1 MSMFTMK
8 YMLDKGIEIVGAIDI
23 NPEVVGKDIGEIIGR
38 EKLGITVTHEE
49 QAVELLEELKPD
61 ICIITTRSLIGELE
75 KPLILCASRGINAI
89 TTCEEA
95 FFPMNSNP
103 ELFKKINDLAK
114 KNNCTITG
122 SGYQD
127 VFWGELISSICGS
140 THKIT
145 KIKGS
150 SSYNVEEYGLALAE
164 AHGAGLSISEF
175 DEKIASIDKIS
186 DNQRNEMINS
196 GKFMPSYMWNVNGWL
211 CDKLGLHVKSQR
223 QKCLPQT
230 SPDDIYSSTLEMTI
244 KSGDVTGMSA
254 VVTTETE
261 DGIILETECI
271 GKVYGQNDID
281 KNIWT
286 IEGEPTTTFT
296 IENPDT
302 ARLTCAAVVN
312 RIPDIINAESGY
324 VTTDRIGELK
334 FKF

>member
-1 MSMFTMK
+1 M
-8 YMLDKGIEIVGAIDI
+8 DVEIVGAIDI
-23 NPEVVGKDIGEIIGR
+23 NPDIVGKDIGEIIGG

-49 QAVELLEELKPD
+49 EAVSLLEELKPD
-61 ICIITTRSLIGELE
+61 ICIVTTRSLIGELE

-95 FFPMNSNP
+95 FFPLNSNP

-127 VFWGELISSICGS
+127 IFWGQIVTSIAGS

-164 AHGAGLSISEF
+164 AHGAGLTLSEF
-175 DEKIASIDKIS
+175 DERIASIDKIT
-186 DNQRNEMINS
+186 DDQRKEMINN
-196 GKFMPSYMWNVNGWL
+196 GGFTPAYMWNVNGWL
-211 CDKLGLHVKSQR
+211 CDKLGLKVTKQS
-223 QKCLPQT
+223 QKCIPQT
-230 SPDDIYSSTLEMTI
+230 AKQDLYSSTLEMTI

-254 VVTTETE
+254 IVTTETE
-261 DGIILETECI
+261 EGIIFETECI
-271 GKVYGQNDID
+271 GKVYEKDDID

-286 IEGEPTTTFT
+286 IEGEPTTTIT

-302 ARLTCAAVVN
+302 ARLTCASVVN
-312 RIPDIINAESGY
+312 RIPDVINAVSGY
-324 VTTDRIGELK
+324 VTTDRIGELS
-334 FKF
+334 FKARV